1 MTGRQA
7 DRDTA
12 SWVREKQ
19 NTDMAGALLEAASL
33 QG

>member
-7 DRDTA
+7 GRDTA
-12 SWVREKQ
+12 SWVREEQ
-19 NTDMAGALLEAASL
+19 SRDMAGALLEAAGL

>member
-19 NTDMAGALLEAASL
+19 SRDMAGALLEAASL